1 MLEETNDNLLE
12 ADGRGADDSQDVIVA
27 ENQEILAENQEEMES
42 VLEEEIPITEVAEVT
57 IEADVAE
64 NPAEEV
70 AVLTETLTEEEIEVA
85 AETEALV
92 DETVE
97 AIAETETEFS
107 NAEIKAEPIAEQ
119 AETESALAQ
128 AAIETSV
135 AEAETESPVEQSETE
150 ISSAETESFVE
161 QAEAES
167 LIADAE
173 TESPVVET
181 ETTTPEAVETV
192 AEIETVPEMAENE
205 TEENTIEL
213 TDEKVADDELVSENL
228 NQSAISAIEEVNAE
242 ESEDETLKDRH
253 DIPMLDYDTLSM
265 EQLVDELG
273 TLVVVEKLMS
283 VKDHVEEL
291 KKSFLS
297 KYHHFIDEKKE
308 EFLADA
314 ENTATETKED
324 FHYHFPLKVKFD
336 QLYSQ
341 YRDKK
346 NTHFQSLQN
355 NLKANL
361 ENRLTIVEELKNLI
375 HSQENMTVTLKKFND
390 IRDRWKVAG
399 SIPKDKYNHVWNNYH
414 FHLENFYDILHL
426 DREIRDLDFKHNLV
440 QKLKIIERVEE
451 LVNEED
457 INKAFRELQDLHR
470 IWKEDIGPV
479 SRESREEIWN
489 KFSELTKQMHDKREE
504 LFEKLRE
511 GETANLEKKKE
522 IIAQIEVLA
531 QEKVNSHSAWLAQ
544 IVKVE
549 ALRDLF
555 FNAGKVPSE
564 VTDQTWNNFKNAVRS
579 FNVLK
584 NSFYKDI
591 KKDQNDNLSKKQAL
605 VAKANELKESTDFAV
620 STPIFK
626 QIQDEWKTIGH
637 VPRKFSDKLW
647 GEFRGACNEYFEK
660 LKEQKSEENAEEIAA
675 FESKK
680 TYLETIKGFELIGE
694 HKADLDAIKS
704 HIETWKS
711 FGKVPFARRHIE
723 GKFNKILDTLF
734 EKLSSSKKDNELVR
748 YANRLDNLTGSDN
761 SRKLD
766 NEKVFIMRKID
777 EVQSNLFQLENNIQF
792 FGRAKA
798 DNPMVKE
805 VMDNIEKQKEELA
818 TWKEKL
824 KQIRSLKTE

>member
-1 MLEETNDNLLE
+1 MLEEKNDNLLE
-12 ADGRGADDSQDVIVA
+12 ADGIVNDVSQDVDIT
-27 ENQEILAENQEEMES
+27 ENQEFLIESQEETEQ
-42 VLEEEIPITEVAEVT
+42 VLEVETPLEELKQVESEVKTETPVEEVKET
-57 IEADVAE
+57 VSEV
-64 NPAEEV
+64 EV
-70 AVLTETLTEEEIEVA
+70 AVLTEPLTEDEIEIA
-85 AETEALV
+85 AEKEALV
-92 DETVE
+92 EETLE
-97 AIAETETEFS
+97 FTANQETITD
-107 NAEIKAEPIAEQ
+107 
-119 AETESALAQ
+119 
-128 AAIETSV
+128 V
-135 AEAETESPVEQSETE
+135 AENP
-150 ISSAETESFVE
+150 I
-161 QAEAES
+161 
-167 LIADAE
+167 
-173 TESPVVET
+173 
-181 ETTTPEAVETV
+181 
-192 AEIETVPEMAENE
+192 
-205 TEENTIEL
+205 EENVIEL
-213 TDEKVADDELVSENL
+213 TNEQVADETPIIEND
-228 NQSAISAIEEVNAE
+228 NQSAINAIEEVNAE

-273 TLVVVEKLMS
+273 ELVVVEKLMS

-308 EFLADA
+308 EFYA
-314 ENTATETKED
+314 ENPENTED

-346 NTHFQSLQN
+346 NNHFQSLQN

-361 ENRLTIVEELKNLI
+361 ENRLAIVEELKNLI
-375 HSQENMTVTLKKFND
+375 HSQESIPVTLKKFND

-399 SIPKDKYNHVWNNYH
+399 PIPKDKYNHVWNNYH
-414 FHLENFYDILHL
+414 FHLENFYDVLHL

-451 LVNEED
+451 LVREED

-489 KFSELTKQMHDKREE
+489 KFSELTKQMHDKREG

-511 GETANLEKKKE
+511 VETANLEKKKE

-544 IVKVE
+544 IEKVE
-549 ALRDLF
+549 ALRNAF
-555 FNAGKVPSE
+555 FGAGKVPTE
-564 VTDQTWNNFKNAVRS
+564 VTDLTWTEFKNAVRS

-605 VAKANELKESTDFAV
+605 VARAIELKDNTNFVAT
-620 STPIFK
+620 TPLFK
-626 QIQDEWKTIGH
+626 QIQEEWKTIGH

-647 GEFRGACNEYFEK
+647 AEFRGTCNEYFEK
-660 LKEQKSEENAEEIAA
+660 LKEQKSEADTEEIEA
-675 FESKK
+675 FEKK
-680 TYLETIKGFELIGE
+680 KAYLETIKSFELIGE
-694 HKADLDAIKS
+694 HKADLDAIKL

-711 FGKVPFARRHIE
+711 YGKVPFARRHIE
-723 GKFNKILDTLF
+723 GKFNKILDAFF

-748 YANRLDNLTGSDN
+748 YANRLDNLSGSEN
-761 SRKLD
+761 TRKLD

-777 EVQSNLFQLENNIQF
+777 EVKSNLFQLENNIQF

-798 DNPMVKE
+798 DNPVVKE
-805 VMDNIEKQKEELA
+805 VMDSIERQKEELA

-824 KQIRSLKTE
+824 KQLRSIKSE